1 MKRKLAILFTL
12 AFSMFL
18 LSTTAFAS
26 ELRWNN
32 VTIVYP
38 SISVSRGEYACEI
51 QGIKGT
57 TKIDCTLILYE
68 KASNGTLKELSR
80 HSQVI
85 YGRSYEFS
93 KSYPLSNGKTYT
105 LKVSAAVTSNGTVEE
120 INESYEKAF

>member
-1 MKRKLAILFTL
+1 MKRKLAVLFTL

-38 SISVSRGEYACEI
+38 SFSVSRGEYACEI
-51 QGIKGT
+51 QGVEGT
-57 TKIDCTLILYE
+57 TKIDCTLVLYE
-68 KASNGTLKELSR
+68 KTRSGDLKELSR

-93 KSYPLSNGKTYT
+93 KSYPLSKGKTYT
-105 LKVSAAVTSNGTVEE
+105 LEVSAAVTSNGTVEK
-120 INESYEKAF
+120 INESYEKAL